1 MVNDFILVMVAVI
14 VIWFAICVYLFI
26 SEDWWVL

>member
-1 MVNDFILVMVAVI
+1 MVDFILGMVAVI

>member
-1 MVNDFILVMVAVI
+1 MADFILGMAAVI